1 MTRSQPVVPRG
12 GAALAALA
20 SRLTDRDRRIACDAY
35 EHRVLATEQLRRLHF
50 DGARTARQRLQKLRQ
65 LRILASFRPPA
76 QPGRGST
83 QNLWVLDDAGAL
95 VVAAELGLDRAEL
108 RWHRQSALAIASSSK
123 LTHQLEVNEFF
134 TRLAAETRAAGGA
147 LESWWGE
154 RRARAALA
162 GLVSPDGYAR
172 LRPPGEGP
180 VELLLELDRG
190 TEDHQRLREKGRRY
204 AKAIP
209 RSDLNAIVLLLVP
222 SAARAERATDA
233 LATSAAPI
241 VVRRWTPAMGG
252 SPLALV
258 REAHARS
265 VSGLDPAAIW

>member
-1 MTRSQPVVPRG
+1 MTRSQPAAARG

-20 SRLTDRDRRIACDAY
+20 SRLTDRDRRVALDCY

-50 DGARTARQRLQKLRQ
+50 RGSCTARQRLQKLRE

-76 QPGRGST
+76 QPGHGST
-83 QNLWVLDDAGAL
+83 QNLWVLDDTGAL
-95 VVAAELGLDRAEL
+95 VVAAELGLERAEL
-108 RWHRQSALAIASSSK
+108 RWHKQASLAIASSSK
-123 LTHQLEVNEFF
+123 LNHQLEVNEFV
-134 TRLAAETRAAGGA
+134 TRLAEATRAAGGA
-147 LESWWGE
+147 VTSWWGE

-162 GLVSPDGYAR
+162 GLVNPDGYAR
-172 LRPPGEGP
+172 LQLADKTD

-190 TEDHQRLREKGRRY
+190 TEDHQRLREKARRY

-209 RSDLNAIVLLLVP
+209 RSELNAFVLLLVP
-222 SAARAERATDA
+222 SATRAQRAADSLRA
-233 LATSAAPI
+233 SAAPV
-241 VVRRWTPAMGG
+241 VVRVWTPISGG

-265 VSGLDPAAIW
+265 VSRLDAAALW